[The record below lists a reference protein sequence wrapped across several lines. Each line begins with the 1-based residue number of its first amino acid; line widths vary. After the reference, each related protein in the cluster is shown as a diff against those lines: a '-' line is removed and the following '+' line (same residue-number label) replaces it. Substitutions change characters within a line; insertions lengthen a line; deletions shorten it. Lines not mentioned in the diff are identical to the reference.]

1 MVIFLTVFST
11 YLHTENT
18 VRNITKIDQIDKFGL
33 SKKAAVVSNFCL
45 LGKIRHDLLVTTMI
59 ELACQTF
66 MQCNYASSDMI
77 SPHGLMS

>member
-1 MVIFLTVFST
+1 MFLTVFST

-66 MQCNYASSDMI
+66 MQCSYASSDMI
-77 SPHGLMS
+77 LPHGLMS

>member
-1 MVIFLTVFST
+1 MFLTVFST

-77 SPHGLMS
+77 SPHCLMS